1 MKKILLLSALF
12 IIINCSL
19 DTFNSDNLAS
29 WSINLDLP
37 LFKTDYTIAEMLK
50 DYDELGVEYYPDTGD
65 SIYVFNAS
73 TPYDIDVPNSIIT
86 KDGDQILPIPVPVP
100 DYELEIPTLPE
111 ELDGINFVDVD
122 LTLEVDLSQFNVSLA
137 DSVIVK
143 TILLTASNDDGETET
158 ATITNQDI
166 LVDGILII
174 EDPEDLINIRPTTV
188 IINGDI
194 TIYPTDQEGA
204 QIFNQ
209 TIILTSK
216 LHAPLE
222 LEITETSTFDNNPE
236 KIGLDVD
243 DQLFETFTLFAEIDN
258 QMEIGGDLQFLVSPD
273 TMNFE
278 PNSVIKPDTLFSLTL
293 LPNQS
298 QMETIELGS
307 DKFDLLADSTYMKA
321 FFNFIGMTDGQG
333 NTTPSRFFTEDSIKV
348 LLYGS
353 AELLIDPQN
362 MGEEE

>member
-1 MKKILLLSALF
+1 MKKILLLSALI

-29 WSINLDLP
+29 WSINLNLP

-50 DYDELGVEYYPDTGD
+50 DYDELEVEQYQNTNEN
-65 SIYVFNAS
+65 IYVFNVS
-73 TPYDIDVPNSIIT
+73 TPHPIDVSNYIIT

-100 DYELEIPTLPE
+100 DYELEIPSLPD
-111 ELDGINFVDVD
+111 ELNGINFVDVD
-122 LTLEVDLSQFNVSLA
+122 LTIVVDLSEFNVSLA
-137 DSVIVK
+137 DSVIVN
-143 TILLTASNDDGETET
+143 TILLTGTNDNGDIET

-166 LVDGILII
+166 LVDGTLIVD
-174 EDPEDLINIRPTTV
+174 EPEDLINIRPTTV

-194 TIYPTDQEGA
+194 TIFPADQEGEHVGDE
-204 QIFNQ
+204 
-209 TIILTSK
+209 IILISK
-216 LHAPLE
+216 LHAPLV

-236 KIGLDVD
+236 KIGLNVD
-243 DQLFETFTLFAEIDN
+243 DQLFEKFTLFTEIYN

-278 PNSVIKPDTLFSLTL
+278 PNSIIKPDTLFSLTL
-293 LPNQS
+293 LPNHA
-298 QMETIELGS
+298 QMDTIELGS
-307 DKFDLLADSTYMKA
+307 EKFDLLADSTYIKT
-321 FFNFIGMTDGQG
+321 FFNFIGMPDA
-333 NTTPSRFFTEDSIKV
+333 PSRFFTEDSIKV

>member
-1 MKKILLLSALF
+1 MLLAFLS
-12 IIINCSL
+12 IISCSL
-19 DTFNSDNLAS
+19 DTFKSENLAS

-37 LFKTDYTIAEMLK
+37 LYKTDYTIAEMLK
-50 DYDELGVEYYPDTGD
+50 DYDELGVELYDNGPD
-65 SIYVFNAS
+65 SIYVFNNV
-73 TPYDIDVPNSIIT
+73 TPYPIDVGFVIIKDGDDILPETIPVNPYDIEVA
-86 KDGDQILPIPVPVP
+86 
-100 DYELEIPTLPE
+100 TLPE

-122 LTLEVDLSQFNVSLA
+122 LFLEVDLDQFDISLA
-137 DSVIVK
+137 DSIIIDQI
-143 TILLTASNDDGETET
+143 ILTGTNDEGEVET

-166 LVDGILII
+166 LLIGSVEVD
-174 EDPEDLINIRPTTV
+174 DPEDLINMRPKRVTIEGQITV
-188 IINGDI
+188 YPSEVAGGQISDQ
-194 TIYPTDQEGA
+194 TIYL
-204 QIFNQ
+204 I
-209 TIILTSK
+209 SK

-278 PNSVIKPDTLFSLTL
+278 PNSIIKPDTLFSLTL
-293 LPNQS
+293 LPNHA

-307 DKFDLLADSTYMKA
+307 EKFDLLADSTYMKA
-321 FFNFIGMTDGQG
+321 FFNFVGMTDAQG

>member
-1 MKKILLLSALF
+1 MKKILLLSTL
-12 IIINCSL
+12 IIITSCSL
-19 DTFNSDNLAS
+19 DTFKSENLAS

-50 DYDELGVEYYPDTGD
+50 DYDELEVEQYQNTNEN
-65 SIYVFNAS
+65 IYVFNVS
-73 TPYDIDVPNSIIT
+73 TPHLIEVPNSVIT

-100 DYELEIPTLPE
+100 DYELEIPTLPD

-137 DSVIVK
+137 DSVIVD

-166 LVDGILII
+166 LVDGVLII
-174 EDPEDLINIRPTTV
+174 ENPEDLINIRPTTV

-194 TIYPTDQEGA
+194 TIYPTDQEGE
-204 QIFNQ
+204 QFIDHIF
-209 TIILTSK
+209 ILTSK
-216 LHAPLE
+216 LHAPFE
-222 LEITETSTFDNNPE
+222 LEITETSTFDNDPQ

-258 QMEIGGDLQFLVSPD
+258 QMEIGGDLQFLVSSD
-273 TMNFE
+273 TLNFE

-293 LPNQS
+293 LPNQA
-298 QMETIELGS
+298 QMKTIELGS
-307 DKFDLLADSTYMKA
+307 EKFELLADSTYMKTL
-321 FFNFIGMTDGQG
+321 FNFIGMTDAQG
-333 NTTPSRFFTEDSIKV
+333 NTIPSRFFTEDSIKV